1 MESPKFDKVKYQ
13 LNILIDENYTNF
25 EEIKNFYNKF
35 TYKNDGD
42 SGIDLYNDQ
51 SIVIDALKVG
61 TIRSNIKC
69 EMINLENNTFV
80 SYYVAPR
87 SSISKTTFQMANS
100 LGIIDAGYRGEI
112 LAKIRNMSFETEVL
126 QKGSLCQ
133 IVSADL
139 KPIKIKIVEKL
150 SDTSRGANGFGSTN
164 T

>member
-1 MESPKFDKVKYQ
+1 MESPRFEKVKYQ

-25 EEIKNFYNKF
+25 QEIKSFYNKF

-42 SGIDLYNDQ
+42 SGIDIYNDQ
-51 SIVIDALKVG
+51 TIVIDALKIG
-61 TIRSNIKC
+61 TIHSNIKC

-80 SYYVAPR
+80 SYYVVPR

-126 QKGSLCQ
+126 QKGSYFQ

-150 SDTSRGANGFGSTN
+150 SDTCRGTNGFGSTN
-164 T
+164 I

>member
-1 MESPKFDKVKYQ
+1 MESPRFEKVKYQ

-25 EEIKNFYNKF
+25 EEIKSFYNKF

-61 TIRSNIKC
+61 TINYNIKC

-80 SYYVAPR
+80 SYYLAPR
-87 SSISKTTFQMANS
+87 SSISKTPFQMANS
-100 LGIIDAGYRGEI
+100 FGIIDAGFRGN
-112 LAKIRNMSFETEVL
+112 LVAKITNISFETDIFP
-126 QKGSLCQ
+126 KGSLCQ
-133 IVSADL
+133 IISADL

-164 T
+164 I